1 MKLKI
6 NNISKIFDKLSIIYL
21 YYNKI
26 NQNILYYGDD
36 INKTSKNYRK
46 LLFLIPLITIISILI
61 SMKISIYF
69 ILINFINI
77 FIYLYPIIITEVKKN
92 EQKKAIED
100 ELIVFLLFAYIN
112 SFLGKSLYKTFEEI
126 SNSVVFKGLKKE
138 AALLV
143 KEVEVLGKSSILA
156 IESRARVHKNDSLGK
171 VYSTYL
177 AGENIG
183 ISLQERIR
191 DLIEESLDN
200 LKSSLESYVNRA
212 NDIVEILFM
221 LYLVTPMVLLAF
233 QFISSSIN
241 LFMLLIPLFFS
252 PGIYL
257 MITLSQPNVG
267 YNVALT
273 TKEKLILLCLP
284 LAIGLLLLRINLLYD
299 IIIVYALFT
308 IFTFFVYNRIKSSD
322 DILHTMPNILSDIAD
337 YVKLGYGVRNSLLK
351 LNEKNLDTKTTK
363 FIGKVKELVKR
374 DLPLTRLNTNSW
386 VLNAVLEFLDNLE
399 KKGYA
404 DSFIFK
410 EISILI
416 GNYITLREK
425 ILRNLQLFNSLSIA
439 TPFLLYFA
447 FDVLSKIKSVGNLD
461 PIVAIY
467 SIVLGIIYAKLSRFT
482 IFNFPLFLLLAISL
496 SIIIFLGG
504 LFMNFL

>member
-177 AGENIG
+177 AG
-183 ISLQERIR
+183 
-191 DLIEESLDN
+191 
-200 LKSSLESYVNRA
+200 
-212 NDIVEILFM
+212 
-221 LYLVTPMVLLAF
+221 
-233 QFISSSIN
+233 
-241 LFMLLIPLFFS
+241 
-252 PGIYL
+252 
-257 MITLSQPNVG
+257 
-267 YNVALT
+267 
-273 TKEKLILLCLP
+273 
-284 LAIGLLLLRINLLYD
+284 
-299 IIIVYALFT
+299 
-308 IFTFFVYNRIKSSD
+308 
-322 DILHTMPNILSDIAD
+322 
-337 YVKLGYGVRNSLLK
+337 
-351 LNEKNLDTKTTK
+351 
-363 FIGKVKELVKR
+363 
-374 DLPLTRLNTNSW
+374 
-386 VLNAVLEFLDNLE
+386 
-399 KKGYA
+399 
-404 DSFIFK
+404 
-410 EISILI
+410 
-416 GNYITLREK
+416 
-425 ILRNLQLFNSLSIA
+425 
-439 TPFLLYFA
+439 
-447 FDVLSKIKSVGNLD
+447 
-461 PIVAIY
+461 
-467 SIVLGIIYAKLSRFT
+467 
-482 IFNFPLFLLLAISL
+482 
-496 SIIIFLGG
+496 
-504 LFMNFL
+504 

>member
-1 MKLKI
+1 
-6 NNISKIFDKLSIIYL
+6 
-21 YYNKI
+21 
-26 NQNILYYGDD
+26 
-36 INKTSKNYRK
+36 
-46 LLFLIPLITIISILI
+46 
-61 SMKISIYF
+61 F

-252 PGIYL
+252 PGI
-257 MITLSQPNVG
+257 
-267 YNVALT
+267 
-273 TKEKLILLCLP
+273 
-284 LAIGLLLLRINLLYD
+284 
-299 IIIVYALFT
+299 
-308 IFTFFVYNRIKSSD
+308 
-322 DILHTMPNILSDIAD
+322 
-337 YVKLGYGVRNSLLK
+337 
-351 LNEKNLDTKTTK
+351 
-363 FIGKVKELVKR
+363 
-374 DLPLTRLNTNSW
+374 
-386 VLNAVLEFLDNLE
+386 
-399 KKGYA
+399 
-404 DSFIFK
+404 
-410 EISILI
+410 
-416 GNYITLREK
+416 
-425 ILRNLQLFNSLSIA
+425 
-439 TPFLLYFA
+439 
-447 FDVLSKIKSVGNLD
+447 
-461 PIVAIY
+461 
-467 SIVLGIIYAKLSRFT
+467 
-482 IFNFPLFLLLAISL
+482 
-496 SIIIFLGG
+496 
-504 LFMNFL
+504 